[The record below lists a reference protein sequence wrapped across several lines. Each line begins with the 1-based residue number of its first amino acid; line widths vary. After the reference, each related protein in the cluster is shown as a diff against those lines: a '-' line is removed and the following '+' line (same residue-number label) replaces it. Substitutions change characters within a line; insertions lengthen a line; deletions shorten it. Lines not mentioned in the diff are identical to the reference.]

1 MSGVYQALRKKST
14 FQVFEDC
21 TSLRNKLTEYI
32 LQDFD
37 LNGKLKDKHLF
48 FLEEER
54 KTILTYVRN
63 VSTSI
68 AMANSIYI
76 TNLEE
81 YKERRLWQDR
91 AIGWCG
97 SLKQEL
103 QYIIKT
109 LNKEINTNKYTDLC
123 LDIDKEINLIRSW
136 RQSENHFKTEFKE
149 ELG

>member
-103 QYIIKT
+103 QYINGT
-109 LNKEINTNKYTDLC
+109 LNNEINTNKYTDLC
-123 LDIDKEINLIRSW
+123 LDIDKEINLIRNW

>member
-103 QYIIKT
+103 QYIIET

-123 LDIDKEINLIRSW
+123 LDIDKEINLIRNW
-136 RQSENHFKTEFKE
+136 RQSENHFKIEFKE